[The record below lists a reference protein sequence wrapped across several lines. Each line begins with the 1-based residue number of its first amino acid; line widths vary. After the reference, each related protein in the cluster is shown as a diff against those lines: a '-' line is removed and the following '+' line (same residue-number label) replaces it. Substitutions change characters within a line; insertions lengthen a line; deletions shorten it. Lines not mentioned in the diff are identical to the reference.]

1 MVSYMTN
8 SFLKNLERLPY
19 YQDYHTNRFDRKYY
33 KYLTYLFTGYHPVN
47 TRAFHVCAPAGK
59 SCYLLVLPFIK
70 YFMTKHLRLRFKL
83 HKGTNGEVAMDLA
96 DFGMEKKYL
105 PESMGG
111 EYQFE
116 SFHEWVQERLIVEAQ
131 REKML
136 AEKHEQFVAAVV
148 AAGEESDMHASS
160 GSASFGVGHRQ
171 DSQDSI
177 NIFDPSCRGSL

>member
-1 MVSYMTN
+1 M
-8 SFLKNLERLPY
+8 
-19 YQDYHTNRFDRKYY
+19 NRFDRKYY

-83 HKGTNGEVAMDLA
+83 HTGTNGEVAMDLA
-96 DFGMEKKYL
+96 DFGMDKKYL

-116 SFHEWVQERLIVEAQ
+116 SFHQWIQERLVVEAQ
-131 REKML
+131 REQTL
-136 AEKHEQFVAAVV
+136 AEQHEQYVAAAMEVEE
-148 AAGEESDMHASS
+148 GQEESDMHGSS
-160 GSASFGVGHRQ
+160 CIASFCVDHRQ
-171 DSQDSI
+171 DSQGSI
-177 NIFDPSCRGSL
+177 NIFEHSSRGSL